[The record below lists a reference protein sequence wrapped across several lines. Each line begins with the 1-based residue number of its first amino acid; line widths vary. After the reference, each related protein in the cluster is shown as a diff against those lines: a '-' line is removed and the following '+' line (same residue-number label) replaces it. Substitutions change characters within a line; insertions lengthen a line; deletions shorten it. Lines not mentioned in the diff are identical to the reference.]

1 MKPKIYHNPR
11 CSKSRQALALIQEHD
26 FDVDV
31 VEYMKSPPSR
41 AQLQELLRKL
51 GFGPRDLIRKFE
63 AEFKS
68 AGVTEETTDHELLDL
83 MLAHPRIIQRPV
95 IEVADRALVGRP
107 PERVLDLL
115 L

>member
-11 CSKSRQALALIQEHD
+11 CSKSRQALALIEDHGI
-26 FDVDV
+26 DVDV

-41 AQLQELLRKL
+41 AQLQALLRKL

-68 AGVTEETTDHELLDL
+68 AGVTEETSDDELLDL
-83 MLAHPRIIQRPV
+83 MLAHPKIIQRPV
-95 IEVADRALVGRP
+95 IEVGERALVGRP

-115 L
+115 Q

>member
-11 CSKSRQALALIQEHD
+11 CSKSRQALALIQEHGI
-26 FDVDV
+26 DVEV

-41 AQLQELLRKL
+41 TELQELLRKL
-51 GFGPRDLIRKFE
+51 EFGPRDLIRKFE

-68 AGVTEETTDHELLDL
+68 AGVTDATSDAELLDL
-83 MLAHPRIIQRPV
+83 MLAHPKIIQRPV
-95 IEVADRALVGRP
+95 IEVGDQALVGRP
-107 PERVLDLL
+107 PERILDLL

>member
-11 CSKSRQALALIQEHD
+11 CSKSRQALALLKEHD
-26 FDVDV
+26 IDVDV
-31 VEYMKSPPSR
+31 VEYMNSSLSR

-63 AEFKS
+63 AEFRS
-68 AGVTEETTDHELLDL
+68 AGVSEDTSDDELLDL
-83 MLAHPRIIQRPV
+83 MLAHPKIIQRPV
-95 IEVADRALVGRP
+95 IEVGDQALVGRP

-115 L
+115 P

>member
-11 CSKSRQALALIQEHD
+11 CSKSRQALALIREHD
-26 FDVDV
+26 IDVDV
-31 VEYMKSPPSR
+31 VEYMNSPLSR
-41 AQLQELLRKL
+41 SELQELLHKL

-63 AEFKS
+63 AEFKL
-68 AGVTEETTDHELLDL
+68 AAVTDETPDDALLDL

-95 IEVADRALVGRP
+95 IEVGNQALVGRP